1 MKKRT
6 YTDQEHFYTNVM
18 RLVVSIIL
26 VAIFFIVSRWFF
38 RQGNI
43 LIPLL
48 FFLHKITK
56 NVNEKSLTKRCIN
69 I

>member
-26 VAIFFIVSRWFF
+26 VAIFFIVSR
-38 RQGNI
+38 
-43 LIPLL
+43 
-48 FFLHKITK
+48 
-56 NVNEKSLTKRCIN
+56 
-69 I
+69 